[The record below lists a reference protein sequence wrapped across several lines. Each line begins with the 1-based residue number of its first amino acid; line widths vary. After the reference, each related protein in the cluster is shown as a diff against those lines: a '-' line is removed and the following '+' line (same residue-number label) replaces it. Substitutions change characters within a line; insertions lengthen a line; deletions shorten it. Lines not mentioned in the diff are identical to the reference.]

1 MIVDQ
6 QDDKVIVLK
15 TENGLNKVIRS
26 HRKCREK
33 VFILFLSQWDQY
45 CVDLANTVLSSYN
58 KKPKIYLVDSWTSAY
73 AFVAHKTY
81 FGSITKAPTLV
92 TLSPGQPRVDSYLPN
107 IYRVLDV
114 G

>member
-1 MIVDQ
+1 MIVGQ

-33 VFILFLSQWDQY
+33 VFILFLSQWDKY
-45 CVDLANTVLSSYN
+45 FDYLAQAVISSYE
-58 KKPKIYLVDSWTSAY
+58 KKTKVYLVDSWTSAY

-81 FGSITKAPTLV
+81 FGVITDTPTLV
-92 TLSPGQPRVDSYLPN
+92 TLSPGQPRVETYLPN
-107 IYRVLDV
+107 IYRMLDV

>member
-1 MIVDQ
+1 MTVAQ
-6 QDDKVIVLK
+6 QEGNVIVLE

-33 VFILFLSQWDQY
+33 VFILFLSQWDPY
-45 CVDLANTVLSSYN
+45 CIDLTQRVLSYYT
-58 KKPKIYLVDSWTSAY
+58 KKSKIYLVDSWTSAY

-81 FGSITKAPTLV
+81 FGAITSTPTLV
-92 TLSPGQPRVDSYLPN
+92 TLSPGPPRVDEYLPN
-107 IYRVLDV
+107 IYRTLDV